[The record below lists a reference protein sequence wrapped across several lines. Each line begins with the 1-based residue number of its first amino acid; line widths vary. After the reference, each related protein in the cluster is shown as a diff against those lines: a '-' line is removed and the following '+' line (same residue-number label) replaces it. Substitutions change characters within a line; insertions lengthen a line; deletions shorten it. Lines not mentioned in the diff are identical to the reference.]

1 MGVKQRKGKGGD
13 GKKSSADSGPPSTS
27 KPTSTASTSNM
38 LIAGFVV
45 VSLVL
50 VWSLVSPAGIAPSK
64 QKSHTATKSKSRKAA
79 STETLT
85 SDNIL
90 QGSPEFW
97 AERWAHTSEFPERL
111 TCKDVYPDQCRQYGR
126 AECARTPGWMVV
138 HCSKTCEAC
147 DLRHPENRCK
157 RSFLNV
163 TDTPA
168 YSPGDMNAMFEAVSK
183 EPGVIVH
190 SRDPWV
196 VTWDQFMSEDEVDD
210 LVNAPGLNF
219 VRSTDTGAMDEETGS
234 FKKIVSSHR
243 TSQNAWCTGP
253 CETHPASVTISD
265 RIAAK
270 VRIPKTHWEF
280 FQVLRYE
287 PGQYYGTHHDYIDS
301 DGRRTDGRT
310 PAPAGPR
317 VLTFFLYLSDV
328 AAGGATCFPYLTDVN
343 GTKPICV
350 APKKGRALLWPS
362 VLDSDPFEKEGR
374 TEHNAS
380 AVVDGIKVA
389 ANAWV
394 HLFNFWV
401 PNKWGCTGIFDTL
414 DDSNVDVKS

>member
-1 MGVKQRKGKGGD
+1 MIAIAVVVVAILWTVL
-13 GKKSSADSGPPSTS
+13 SPSTAPS
-27 KPTSTASTSNM
+27 TPNNKPTNRN
-38 LIAGFVV
+38 GKV
-45 VSLVL
+45 
-50 VWSLVSPAGIAPSK
+50 
-64 QKSHTATKSKSRKAA
+64 TKKKKKAA
-79 STETLT
+79 TQSQSGVLH
-85 SDNIL
+85 
-90 QGSPEFW
+90 GSKEFW
-97 AERWAHTSEFPERL
+97 ADRWARTQDIPGAL
-111 TCKDVYPDQCRQYGR
+111 DCKDVYPEQCARYGR
-126 AECARTPGWMVV
+126 AECANTPGWMVV

-147 DLRHPENRCK
+147 DLRKPQERCK

-163 TDTPA
+163 TEEPA
-168 YSPGDMNAMFEAVSK
+168 YRAGDMNDMFESLVGS
-183 EPGVIVH
+183 PGITVH

-196 VTWDQFMSEDEVDD
+196 VTFDDFMSEDEVNG
-210 LVNAPGLNF
+210 LVNAPGLEF
-219 VRSTDTGAMDEETGS
+219 VRSTDTGAQDEETGS
-234 FKKIVSSHR
+234 FKKIISKHR

-253 CETHPASVTISD
+253 CETHPASVTVSD
-265 RIAAK
+265 RIAER

-287 PGQYYGTHHDYIDS
+287 KGQYYRTHHDYIDS
-301 DGRRTDGRT
+301 DGRRTDDKT

-328 AAGGATCFPYLTDVN
+328 ASGGATCFPYLTDVN

-350 APKKGRALLWPS
+350 SPKKGRALLWPS
-362 VLDSDPFEKEGR
+362 VMSSDPYMKDGR

-380 AVVDGIKVA
+380 SVENGVKVA

-414 DDSNVDVKS
+414 DDSNVDVHG